1 MPQKDFVAAVA
12 TIYSLWCVLL
22 RVYSWI
28 YGCRVESV
36 ERAGNVFTRSL
47 VCQQGGWVSK
57 GRVFL
62 VDRHLAKFRAPWSS
76 FLLLG
81 LTAALMDY

>member
-12 TIYSLWCVLL
+12 TIYTVWCVLL

-28 YGCRVESV
+28 YSCHVESV
-36 ERAGNVFTRSL
+36 ERAGNVFTRLL

-62 VDRHLAKFRAPWSS
+62 VDGCQSS
-76 FLLLG
+76 C
-81 LTAALMDY
+81 